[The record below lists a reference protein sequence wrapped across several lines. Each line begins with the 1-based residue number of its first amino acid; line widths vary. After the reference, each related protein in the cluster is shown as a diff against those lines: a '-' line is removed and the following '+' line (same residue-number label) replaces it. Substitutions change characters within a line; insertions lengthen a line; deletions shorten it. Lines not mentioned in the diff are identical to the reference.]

1 MALHQIPS
9 TATTDEI
16 LRELGQRLQ
25 RYRLQQN
32 RTAAD
37 VARDAGVGLRTLERA
52 EAGERP
58 TLATFVQIVRALG
71 RLDALDAFLPPPL
84 ISPLQ
89 LAELSGQERRRAGT
103 PRKRRAPSRVS
114 DKTSRG

>member
-1 MALHQIPS
+1 MPHILS

-32 RTAAD
+32 RTAVD
-37 VARDAGVGLRTLERA
+37 VARDAGIGLRTLERA

-58 TLATFVQIVRALG
+58 TLATFIQILRALG
-71 RLDALDAFLPPPL
+71 RLDAFEAFLPAPL
-84 ISPLQ
+84 VSPLQ

-103 PRKRRAPSRVS
+103 PRKRGSPRSEPRNAQRP
-114 DKTSRG
+114 

>member
-1 MALHQIPS
+1 MRQIRS

-16 LRELGQRLQ
+16 LVELGRRLQ
-25 RYRLQQN
+25 HYRLQQN

-37 VARDAGVGLRTLERA
+37 VAREAGIGLRTLERA

-58 TLATFVQIVRALG
+58 TLATVLQILRALG

-84 ISPLQ
+84 VSPLQ
-89 LAELSGQERRRAGT
+89 LAALSGRARRRAGT
-103 PRKRRAPSRVS
+103 PRRRTTG
-114 DKTSRG
+114 DGHD